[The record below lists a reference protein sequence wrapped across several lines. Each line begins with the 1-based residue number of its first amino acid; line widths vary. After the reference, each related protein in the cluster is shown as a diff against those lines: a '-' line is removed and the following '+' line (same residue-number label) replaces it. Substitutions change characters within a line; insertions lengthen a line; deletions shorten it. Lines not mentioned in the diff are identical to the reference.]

1 MLELPEDHIAREPG
15 RLLGAFLELPDAVVG
30 AFLELPDAVVGAFL
44 ELPDAVVGAFLE
56 LERPGA
62 VMVVSGAVPGAAL
75 EPRGGSSVRSDARD
89 GASALDAC
97 VDVKSSHPATAII
110 SSAVPRGSADVSVP
124 QGSADVSVPQGSAD
138 VSVPQG
144 SADGSVPQGSAEVS
158 APHLTALTGTPPPST
173 LPQPKP
179 SAAMSPSQSPSQ
191 SPASKSHR
199 RLGSKGLPNKEA
211 PLKGA
216 PNKEAALAELQAAFP
231 QLRVTK
237 LGRFLKASNGDLAHA
252 KACLTKHV
260 AWLGSLPV
268 DLRTAALPELRKGKL
283 YLRGQDR
290 LGREM
295 LIWQVIAQ

>member
-1 MLELPEDHIAREPG
+1 MSSDCLPHQVSHRLKQCFVLELPEDHSAREPG
-15 RLLGAFLELPDAVVG
+15 RLLG

-124 QGSADVSVPQGSAD
+124 QGSA
-138 VSVPQG
+138 
-144 SADGSVPQGSAEVS
+144 EVS

-191 SPASKSHR
+191 SPASK
-199 RLGSKGLPNKEA
+199 
-211 PLKGA
+211 
-216 PNKEAALAELQAAFP
+216 
-231 QLRVTK
+231 
-237 LGRFLKASNGDLAHA
+237 
-252 KACLTKHV
+252 
-260 AWLGSLPV
+260 
-268 DLRTAALPELRKGKL
+268 
-283 YLRGQDR
+283 
-290 LGREM
+290 
-295 LIWQVIAQ
+295 

>member
-1 MLELPEDHIAREPG
+1 MLELPEDHSAREPG

-30 AFLELPDAVVGAFL
+30 AFLELPDG
-44 ELPDAVVGAFLE
+44 
-56 LERPGA
+56 
-62 VMVVSGAVPGAAL
+62 VPGAAL

-110 SSAVPRGSADVSVP
+110 SSAVPRGSADV
-124 QGSADVSVPQGSAD
+124 
-138 VSVPQG
+138 
-144 SADGSVPQGSAEVS
+144 SVPQGSAEVS

-216 PNKEAALAELQAAFP
+216 PDKEAALAELQAAFP

-252 KACLTKHV
+252 KACLTKHM

>member
-1 MLELPEDHIAREPG
+1 MLELPEDHSAREPG

-30 AFLELPDAVVGAFL
+30 AFLELPDG
-44 ELPDAVVGAFLE
+44 
-56 LERPGA
+56 
-62 VMVVSGAVPGAAL
+62 VPGAAL

-124 QGSADVSVPQGSAD
+124 QGSADVSVPQGSA
-138 VSVPQG
+138 
-144 SADGSVPQGSAEVS
+144 EVS
-158 APHLTALTGTPPPST
+158 APHLTVLTGTPPPST

-179 SAAMSPSQSPSQ
+179 SAAMSL
-191 SPASKSHR
+191 HR

-216 PNKEAALAELQAAFP
+216 PNKEAALAELRAAFP
-231 QLRVTK
+231 QMRVTK
-237 LGRFLKASNGDLAHA
+237 LERFLKASNGDVAHA

-268 DLRTAALPELRKGKL
+268 DLRAAALPELRKGKL
-283 YLRGQDR
+283 YIRGQDR

-295 LIWQVIAQ
+295 LIWQVMAP

>member
-1 MLELPEDHIAREPG
+1 MSSDCLPHQVSHRLKQCFVLELPEDHSAREPG

-30 AFLELPDAVVGAFL
+30 AFLELPDG
-44 ELPDAVVGAFLE
+44 
-56 LERPGA
+56 
-62 VMVVSGAVPGAAL
+62 VPGAAL

-110 SSAVPRGSADVSVP
+110 SSAVPRGSADV
-124 QGSADVSVPQGSAD
+124 
-138 VSVPQG
+138 
-144 SADGSVPQGSAEVS
+144 SVPQGSAEVS

-216 PNKEAALAELQAAFP
+216 PDKEAALAELQAAFP

-252 KACLTKHV
+252 KACLTKHM

>member
-1 MLELPEDHIAREPG
+1 MLELPEDHSAREPG
-15 RLLGAFLELPDAVVG
+15 RLLG

-110 SSAVPRGSADVSVP
+110 SSAVPQGSADVSVP

-138 VSVPQG
+138 VS
-144 SADGSVPQGSAEVS
+144 AL
-158 APHLTALTGTPPPST
+158 HLTALTGTPPPST

-179 SAAMSPSQSPSQ
+179 SAAMSL
-191 SPASKSHR
+191 HR

>member
-1 MLELPEDHIAREPG
+1 MLELPEDHSAREPG
-15 RLLGAFLELPDAVVG
+15 RLLG

-124 QGSADVSVPQGSAD
+124 QGSADVSVPQGSA
-138 VSVPQG
+138 
-144 SADGSVPQGSAEVS
+144 EVS
-158 APHLTALTGTPPPST
+158 APHLTVLTGTPPPST

-179 SAAMSPSQSPSQ
+179 SAAMSPTQSPTQSPSQ
-191 SPASKSHR
+191 SMDQTIRITSDQMQTLYEQALM
-199 RLGSKGLPNKEA
+199 LGGN
-211 PLKGA
+211 
-216 PNKEAALAELQAAFP
+216 
-231 QLRVTK
+231 
-237 LGRFLKASNGDLAHA
+237 
-252 KACLTKHV
+252 
-260 AWLGSLPV
+260 
-268 DLRTAALPELRKGKL
+268 
-283 YLRGQDR
+283 YL
-290 LGREM
+290 
-295 LIWQVIAQ
+295 

>member
-1 MLELPEDHIAREPG
+1 MLELPEDHSAREPA
-15 RLLGAFLELPDAVVG
+15 RLLGAFLELPDGVVG
-30 AFLELPDAVVGAFL
+30 AFLELPDG
-44 ELPDAVVGAFLE
+44 
-56 LERPGA
+56 
-62 VMVVSGAVPGAAL
+62 VPGAAL

-110 SSAVPRGSADVSVP
+110 SSAVPQGSADVSVP

-138 VSVPQG
+138 VS
-144 SADGSVPQGSAEVS
+144 AL
-158 APHLTALTGTPPPST
+158 HLTALTGTPPPST

-179 SAAMSPSQSPSQ
+179 SAAMSL
-191 SPASKSHR
+191 HR

-252 KACLTKHV
+252 KACLTKHM

>member
-1 MLELPEDHIAREPG
+1 MLELPEDHSAREPA
-15 RLLGAFLELPDAVVG
+15 RLLGAFLELPDGVVG
-30 AFLELPDAVVGAFL
+30 AFLELPDG
-44 ELPDAVVGAFLE
+44 
-56 LERPGA
+56 
-62 VMVVSGAVPGAAL
+62 VPGAAL

-110 SSAVPRGSADVSVP
+110 SSAVP
-124 QGSADVSVPQGSAD
+124 QGSADV
-138 VSVPQG
+138 
-144 SADGSVPQGSAEVS
+144 SVPQGSAEVS
-158 APHLTALTGTPPPST
+158 APHLTVLTGTPPPST

-179 SAAMSPSQSPSQ
+179 SAAMSL
-191 SPASKSHR
+191 HR

-252 KACLTKHV
+252 KACLTKHM

>member
-1 MLELPEDHIAREPG
+1 MLELPEDHSAREPG

-44 ELPDAVVGAFLE
+44 ELPDG
-56 LERPGA
+56 
-62 VMVVSGAVPGAAL
+62 VPGAAL

-110 SSAVPRGSADVSVP
+110 SSAVPRGSADV
-124 QGSADVSVPQGSAD
+124 
-138 VSVPQG
+138 
-144 SADGSVPQGSAEVS
+144 SVPQGSAEVS

-216 PNKEAALAELQAAFP
+216 PDKEAALAELQAAFP

-252 KACLTKHV
+252 KACLTKHM

>member
-1 MLELPEDHIAREPG
+1 MLELPEDHSAREPG

-30 AFLELPDAVVGAFL
+30 AFLELPDG
-44 ELPDAVVGAFLE
+44 
-56 LERPGA
+56 
-62 VMVVSGAVPGAAL
+62 VPGAAL

-124 QGSADVSVPQGSAD
+124 QGSADVSVPQGSA
-138 VSVPQG
+138 
-144 SADGSVPQGSAEVS
+144 EVS

-179 SAAMSPSQSPSQ
+179 SAAMSL
-191 SPASKSHR
+191 HR

-216 PNKEAALAELQAAFP
+216 PDKEAALAELQAAFP

>member
-1 MLELPEDHIAREPG
+1 M
-15 RLLGAFLELPDAVVG
+15 
-30 AFLELPDAVVGAFL
+30 
-44 ELPDAVVGAFLE
+44 GAFLE

-110 SSAVPRGSADVSVP
+110 SSAVP
-124 QGSADVSVPQGSAD
+124 
-138 VSVPQG
+138 
-144 SADGSVPQGSAEVS
+144 QGSAEVS
-158 APHLTALTGTPPPST
+158 APHLTVLTGTPPPST

-179 SAAMSPSQSPSQ
+179 SAAMSL
-191 SPASKSHR
+191 HR

>member
-1 MLELPEDHIAREPG
+1 MLELPEDHSAREPG
-15 RLLGAFLELPDAVVG
+15 RLLG

-110 SSAVPRGSADVSVP
+110 SSAGPQGSADVSVP

-144 SADGSVPQGSAEVS
+144 SADVS
-158 APHLTALTGTPPPST
+158 ALHLTALTGTPPPST

-179 SAAMSPSQSPSQ
+179 SAAMSL
-191 SPASKSHR
+191 HR

-211 PLKGA
+211 PLKSA
-216 PNKEAALAELQAAFP
+216 PDKEAALAELQAAFP

-252 KACLTKHV
+252 KACLTKHM

>member
-1 MLELPEDHIAREPG
+1 MSSDCLPHQVSHRLKQCFVLELPEDHSAREPG
-15 RLLGAFLELPDAVVG
+15 RLL
-30 AFLELPDAVVGAFL
+30 GAFL

-110 SSAVPRGSADVSVP
+110 SSAVP
-124 QGSADVSVPQGSAD
+124 QGSADV
-138 VSVPQG
+138 
-144 SADGSVPQGSAEVS
+144 SVPQGSAEVS
-158 APHLTALTGTPPPST
+158 APHLTVLTGTPPPST

-179 SAAMSPSQSPSQ
+179 SAAMSL
-191 SPASKSHR
+191 HR

-252 KACLTKHV
+252 KACLTKHM

-283 YLRGQDR
+283 YIRGQDR